1 VFWQV
6 YDDTEEGRKV
16 CTYYKLILMPT
27 TLVLD
32 PLTGQKMRAWEGMI
46 SAERF
51 LEDLVPY
58 MDRGPMD
65 RQPIGVPPQKRPRES
80 TPNVTDSS
88 RDVSRVDLDEDE
100 LQRALAASLEDST
113 AQVPDAGNLE
123 STTQFVEPEP
133 AKEELPNAV
142 AGEAS
147 KPITY
152 PELPEEPV
160 LSNPSIC
167 RVGIRFPDGRRGQRK
182 FSKTDPIKLLWS
194 YCSSQV
200 PEAANGRKFHLNQT
214 IPGATLTLDYSSEAN
229 MLEAGVANSMLS
241 MTWD

>member
-1 VFWQV
+1 V
-6 YDDTEEGRKV
+6 E
-16 CTYYKLILMPT
+16 
-27 TLVLD
+27 
-32 PLTGQKMRAWEGMI
+32 
-46 SAERF
+46 
-51 LEDLVPY
+51 
-58 MDRGPMD
+58 
-65 RQPIGVPPQKRPRES
+65 
-80 TPNVTDSS
+80 
-88 RDVSRVDLDEDE
+88 LDEDDE

-182 FSKTDPIKLLWS
+182 FSKTDPIKVEFFLTAVSWTTFAEHSGSEWKSSVSFSNFSSLLILFLRH
-194 YCSSQV
+194 
-200 PEAANGRKFHLNQT
+200 PESLKTGCWVHLLLQ
-214 IPGATLTLDYSSEAN
+214 S
-229 MLEAGVANSMLS
+229 
-241 MTWD
+241 WF